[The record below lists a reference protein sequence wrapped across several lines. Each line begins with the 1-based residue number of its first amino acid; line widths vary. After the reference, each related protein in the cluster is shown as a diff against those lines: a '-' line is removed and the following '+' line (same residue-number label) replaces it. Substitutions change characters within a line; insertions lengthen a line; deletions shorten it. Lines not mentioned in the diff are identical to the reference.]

1 MLLRGLTMKRTPMK
15 PGRKPLQRAVP
26 MRAST
31 TPLNRA
37 GTATLRARN
46 RETTLR
52 KQPLKARGP
61 TMTPIRRAARGEE
74 CTLRFPGI
82 CNRDPA
88 TSVWCHSNRY
98 EHGKGLGLKSND
110 EHGCVGCSACHAFY
124 DGGYANVAGWTRAA
138 VEARF
143 DQAEA
148 LSRPILRAKGALGP
162 VGE

>member
-1 MLLRGLTMKRTPMK
+1 MKRSPLK
-15 PGRKPLQRAVP
+15 PGTKPLQRRVP
-26 MRAST
+26 LRAST
-31 TPLNRA
+31 VPLNRA

-61 TMTPIRRAARGEE
+61 RMTPIRRAARGEE
-74 CTLRFPGI
+74 CTLRFPGV

-98 EHGKGLGLKSND
+98 EHGKGMGRKADD
-110 EHGCVGCSACHAFY
+110 EHGCIGCSACHAFY
-124 DGGYANVAGWTRAA
+124 DGGYAQVNTGWTRAA

-143 DQAEA
+143 DVAEA
-148 LSRPILRAKGALGP
+148 FSRALLRAKGVLPADA
-162 VGE
+162 E